1 MWVQSLGWEDP
12 LEEGMAIHSSI
23 LAWRIPWTDE
33 PGGLQSRGSHRVK
46 TELSDWPTPHT
57 HKHTHTHTHT
67 HTHIQC
73 LEQWFKVTLFSHATL
88 GCLWGKEELTW
99 LERDIISFIKIRIS
113 ALISSNKPSCVTGTE
128 GYYSWLK
135 DTTWTFKSPAKQG
148 SASES
153 KTGTSRTQTPLQML
167 TWTFRATQDYSYTLK
182 YVHCLPQYQ

>member
-1 MWVQSLGWEDP
+1 MSLVGC
-12 LEEGMAIHSSI
+12 S
-23 LAWRIPWTDE
+23 
-33 PGGLQSRGSHRVK
+33 PGGHIESRQSWA
-46 TELSDWPTPHT
+46 TDPH
-57 HKHTHTHTHT
+57 HTHTHT

-99 LERDIISFIKIRIS
+99 LERDIISFIKIGIS
-113 ALISSNKPSCVTGTE
+113 PLISSNKPSCVTGTE

-135 DTTWTFKSPAKQG
+135 DTTWTSKSPAKQG

-182 YVHCLPQYQ
+182 YVHCLPQYQSLNTCGMSATLLENEHFPSYSI